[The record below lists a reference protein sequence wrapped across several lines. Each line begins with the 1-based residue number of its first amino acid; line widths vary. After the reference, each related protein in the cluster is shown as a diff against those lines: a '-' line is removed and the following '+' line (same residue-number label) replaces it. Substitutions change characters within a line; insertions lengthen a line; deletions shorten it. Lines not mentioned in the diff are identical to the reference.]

1 MSEQRPASS
10 AAFAGMFLLA
20 ALITCAA
27 AGLGIG
33 WLAGSPTVGV
43 IAGGMVGIPVSFY
56 LVYRQY
62 RDI

>member
-1 MSEQRPASS
+1 MSEQRPAAS
-10 AAFAGMFLLA
+10 AALAGMFLLA

-43 IAGGMVGIPVSFY
+43 IAGAMVGIPLSFY

>member
-1 MSEQRPASS
+1 
-10 AAFAGMFLLA
+10 MFLLA